1 MAKNSEV
8 FFYCQ
13 IEGCSNLAEG
23 GDGIFVE
30 ANLEYGQKWAP
41 VETLKLIQ
49 TQGGYVDEDD
59 YVCFAHPFNA
69 HFVTTSYFGYLEFTW

>member
-1 MAKNSEV
+1 MSKNSEV

-30 ANLEYGQKWAP
+30 AYLEYGQKWAP
-41 VETLKLIQ
+41 VTPLKLIQ
-49 TQGGYVDEDD
+49 TQGGYVD
-59 YVCFAHPFNA
+59 
-69 HFVTTSYFGYLEFTW
+69 